1 MNKFILLF
9 SQSYTNKLK
18 AKSFLITT
26 LIMLAGIACFFMW
39 PTISSWFS
47 SDDKPMTVAV
57 SDQTNAQAA
66 TYFHS
71 SKQIKFTP
79 TTRSVHQEEQRI
91 VKGKTDALLVLSLDQ
106 KGALQAELKTK
117 NPLQLTDQQMLEE
130 QTRAANQLFTI
141 QQLNLS
147 AEQAQKIM
155 NQKIELHQ
163 KVLTKN
169 AENGKT
175 SGQKSTA
182 TLVSYAVAFII
193 YLFVLSYL
201 SIISSEI
208 AAEKDSRIMEIIIS
222 STSPVTHLLSRVF
235 GTLALAMTQF
245 IVLIG
250 GALLMARAFQDGK
263 YWDMV
268 STLLSELTLGYTVF
282 AILFFFLACLLY
294 TLVGAVLG
302 SLVNKVQDVGQ
313 AVMPVTMLLMVGFF
327 IAISGMS
334 NPDTMLIKIFSYVPF
349 TASMIM
355 PMRIGA
361 TDMALWQ
368 AFVSLVFLVLTII
381 GLFLFSL
388 RFYRGSVLTYSNGSI
403 IKKIKQAI
411 LLSK

>member
-163 KVLTKN
+163 KVLTKH

-268 STLLSELTLGYTVF
+268 SNLLSELTLGYIVF

-313 AVMPVTMLLMVGFF
+313 AVMPVTMLLMVGF
-327 IAISGMS
+327 
-334 NPDTMLIKIFSYVPF
+334 
-349 TASMIM
+349 
-355 PMRIGA
+355 
-361 TDMALWQ
+361 
-368 AFVSLVFLVLTII
+368 
-381 GLFLFSL
+381 
-388 RFYRGSVLTYSNGSI
+388 
-403 IKKIKQAI
+403 
-411 LLSK
+411 LSQSAE